1 MAELE
6 EKGQELQAEAQNAK
20 VQAKAVETA
29 DDNFDWDSFE
39 ADEVVVDDKKK
50 QDLEKM
56 YDETLSTIPEKK
68 GIVGTVIQMTS
79 RKVVINIG
87 LNFNVIVSVNEF
99 RTNPDLKVGDQ
110 EEVNVESKKA

>member
-39 ADEVVVDDKKK
+39 ADEVVVDGKKK

-56 YDETLSTIPEKK
+56 YDETLSTISEKEV
-68 GIVGTVIQMTS
+68 IDGTVIAMNK
-79 RKVVINIG
+79 REVVINIG
-87 LNFNVIVSVNEF
+87 FSLTVSSAVTNFVTTPN
-99 RTNPDLKVGDQ
+99 
-110 EEVNVESKKA
+110 